1 MDGGRREGRGNG
13 ETQQSQKQGLCLHGR
28 HLVGGISVVS
38 GLRFLGDWFLG

>member
-1 MDGGRREGRGNG
+1 MGAGRGNG
-13 ETQQSQKQGLCLHGR
+13 EMQPSQEQGLRSHGR